1 MMTEKLLL
9 GDLKLW
15 LFYYTST
22 SNVNTNIF
30 FFFALQTYVKIV
42 YSNNNIMYCINVII
56 SRLYY
61 LLVHENT
68 LKYFQKKKK
77 SIFLNCIVLYFV
89 MVLKNMV

>member
-30 FFFALQTYVKIV
+30 FF
-42 YSNNNIMYCINVII
+42 CITN
-56 SRLYY
+56 LCQDC
-61 LLVHENT
+61 LLKQQYN
-68 LKYFQKKKK
+68 
-77 SIFLNCIVLYFV
+77 VLY
-89 MVLKNMV
+89 